1 MPLSWMVCSRPPRLQ
16 YLLDLFTNHDSI
28 IHDQHSHFRASV
40 NSELRQFRCRLAQQM
55 VESGKHDRCTVPS
68 SGEQD
73 LYSRILISIHP
84 PRLLFF
90 PRLTQPFPMSH
101 YPRKVGRT
109 SDRPIRKDCLK
120 PKTSMR
126 LALSLDNSPTLCSSH
141 RLPG

>member
-1 MPLSWMVCSRPPRLQ
+1 MTPSSTTS
-16 YLLDLFTNHDSI
+16 TNTFVPI
-28 IHDQHSHFRASV
+28 

-141 RLPG
+141 RLPGQSCGVTEHVIRFITCCTDWL